1 MSDRYGVMGHP
12 VAHSKS
18 PFIHARFAAQTAQDL
33 VYEAIHVAPGDFASA
48 VERFRASG
56 GRGLNITL
64 PFKEEAFALSQTL
77 SERAQRAGAV
87 NTMSFDDERVRG
99 DNTDGVGLVRD
110 LVDNLG
116 VQVQSRRLLLLGAGG
131 AARGVLGPLLDE
143 RPAELVVANRTVSRA
158 VSLCQAVGAKGTLRS
173 SGLND
178 LEGGDFDLVINATSA
193 EVSGELPPLPDSALS
208 KNGVVYDMM
217 YGAEPTAF
225 LRWGRATGARRVA
238 DGLGMLVEQ
247 AAESF
252 FVWRGVRPET
262 APVLKALRESL
273 QSQSSPE

>member
-48 VERFRASG
+48 VEHFRAAG

-77 SERAQRAGAV
+77 SKRAQRAGAV
-87 NTMSFDDERVRG
+87 NTLSFDDKHVRG

-110 LVDNLG
+110 LVHNLG
-116 VQVQSRRLLLLGAGG
+116 VEVQSRRVLLLGAGG

-143 RPAELVVANRTVSRA
+143 HPSELVVANRTVSRA
-158 VSLCQAVGAKGTLRS
+158 LSLCQAFGAEGTLRS
-173 SGLND
+173 SGLNE

-193 EVSGELPPLPDSALS
+193 EVSGELPTVPKSALS
-208 KNGVVYDMM
+208 ETGVVYDMM

-225 LRWGRATGARRVA
+225 VRWGRAAGARLAA

-247 AAESF
+247 AAEAF

-262 APVLKALRESL
+262 APVLKALR
-273 QSQSSPE
+273 QSFRSPSSQE

>member
-33 VYEAIHVAPGDFASA
+33 VYEAIHVAPGDFALA
-48 VERFRASG
+48 VERFRAAG

-87 NTMSFDDERVRG
+87 NTLSFDDERVRG

-110 LVDNLG
+110 LVNNLG
-116 VQVQSRRLLLLGAGG
+116 VEVRSRRVLLLGAGG

-143 RPAELVVANRTVSRA
+143 RPSQLVVANRTVSRA
-158 VSLCQAVGAKGTLRS
+158 VSLCQAFGAEDTLRS
-173 SGLND
+173 AGLSD
-178 LEGGDFDLVINATSA
+178 LEDGDFDLVINATSA
-193 EVSGELPPLPDSALS
+193 EVSGELPTVPKSALS
-208 KNGVVYDMM
+208 DNGVVYDMM
-217 YGAEPTAF
+217 YGAGPTAF
-225 LRWGRATGARRVA
+225 VRWGRAAGAGLAA

-247 AAESF
+247 AAEAF

-262 APVLKALRESL
+262 APVLADLRESL
-273 QSQSSPE
+273 QSASSQE

>member
-18 PFIHARFAAQTAQDL
+18 PFIHARFAAQTAQDV
-33 VYEAIHVAPGDFASA
+33 VYEAIHVAPGDFASS
-48 VERFRASG
+48 VERFRAAG
-56 GRGLNITL
+56 GRGINITL
-64 PFKEEAFALSQTL
+64 PFKEEAFALAQTL
-77 SERAQRAGAV
+77 SLRAQRAGAV
-87 NTMSFDDERVRG
+87 NTLSFDDAHIRG

-116 VQVQSRRLLLLGAGG
+116 VRIQSCRVLLLGAGG
-131 AARGVLGPLLDE
+131 AARGVLGPLLDQ
-143 RPAELVVANRTVSRA
+143 RPSELVVANRTVSRA
-158 VSLCQAVGAKGTLRS
+158 VSLCQTFGAKDTLRS

-178 LEGGDFDLVINATSA
+178 LEGGGFDLVINATSA
-193 EVSGELPPLPDSALS
+193 EISGELPPVPESALGD
-208 KNGVVYDMM
+208 KGVVYDMM

-225 LRWGRATGARRVA
+225 VRWGRAAGARLAA

-252 FVWRGVRPET
+252 FIWRDVRPET
-262 APVLKALRESL
+262 APVLAALRQSL
-273 QSQSSPE
+273 QSASSQE

>member
-33 VYEAIHVAPGDFASA
+33 VYEAIHVAPGNFASA
-48 VERFRASG
+48 VERFRAAG

-87 NTMSFDDERVRG
+87 NTLSFEDEQVRG

-110 LVDNLG
+110 LVNNLG
-116 VQVQSRRLLLLGAGG
+116 VEVQSRRVLLLGAGG

-143 RPAELVVANRTVSRA
+143 RPSELVVANRTVSRA
-158 VSLCQAVGAKGTLRS
+158 VSLCQAFDAKGTLRS
-173 SGLND
+173 SGLNE

-193 EVSGELPPLPDSALS
+193 EVSGELPPLPESALRG
-208 KNGVVYDMM
+208 NGVVYDMM

-225 LRWGRATGARRVA
+225 VRWGLTAGARLAA

-262 APVLKALRESL
+262 APVLEALRQSL
-273 QSQSSPE
+273 QSPSDQE